1 MKKIFLILVCA
12 ASVFGAQKGVYRG
25 TGELSVA
32 VFDGQ
37 KTQWYELKTPETD
50 YQKLG
55 DIQIGSVIEF
65 ESEGEGEDKKA
76 FNIKQIAPRSERAE
90 LCDEK
95 NAEFAAGFLNADEVN
110 LRLKPSLKG
119 KAYMLQGGKSDEFIV
134 KSQPISDGQNSWY
147 EIVRWRGVDAPT
159 LYVGAKFVEI
169 APLCADDV
177 EYINEF
183 LK

>member
-1 MKKIFLILVCA
+1 MLIFIASIFA
-12 ASVFGAQKGVYRG
+12 AENSLQKGVYRG

-37 KTQWYELKTPETD
+37 KTQWYELKSPETD
-50 YQKLG
+50 YKKLEN
-55 DIQIGSVIEF
+55 IQIGSVIEF
-65 ESEGEGEDKKA
+65 ESEGEGKKA

-95 NAEFAAGFLNADEVN
+95 NAEFAAGFLNADDVN

-147 EIVRWRGVDAPT
+147 EIVHWRGVDAPT
-159 LYVGAKFVEI
+159 LYVVAKFVET

>member
-65 ESEGEGEDKKA
+65 ESEGK
-76 FNIKQIAPRSERAE
+76 R
-90 LCDEK
+90 
-95 NAEFAAGFLNADEVN
+95 
-110 LRLKPSLKG
+110 
-119 KAYMLQGGKSDEFIV
+119 
-134 KSQPISDGQNSWY
+134 
-147 EIVRWRGVDAPT
+147 
-159 LYVGAKFVEI
+159 
-169 APLCADDV
+169 PL
-177 EYINEF
+177 I
-183 LK
+183 